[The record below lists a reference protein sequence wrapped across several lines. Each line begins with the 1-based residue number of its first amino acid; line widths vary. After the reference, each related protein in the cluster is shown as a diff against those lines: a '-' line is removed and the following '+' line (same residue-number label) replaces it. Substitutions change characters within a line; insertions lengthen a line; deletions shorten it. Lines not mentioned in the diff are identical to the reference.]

1 MALVRRRVLLGA
13 AAASQCGSLGCER
26 RPWCCLPD
34 LFEDRSVSR
43 RHPRPGADRLGD
55 RDGGAG
61 GQRDVSPLPGGRQGG
76 RDQLAGLALLLRCP
90 LGRGGPCRFD
100 TAAPAAIRRC
110 AACGGRSLWSIFRTR
125 SRSHSKSRFTKP
137 GDAGGSGRSAAMAS
151 ARARSE
157 SVRVRRLPGRPVSVN
172 SSKRSPVRRHA
183 ALEAP
188 GNLCSASRTTRC
200 SQVAA
205 RRRSRLRPAALC
217 ARSMSI
223 GVAVR
228 GQDGLR
234 SASAVNS
241 AASPPG
247 AANSS
252 RRRETR
258 LRSASAGARA
268 SSRSAV
274 LTHPSPLPS
283 C

>member
-1 MALVRRRVLLGA
+1 MAVASGTSPHFRAAATRAAVISSRAWCLSCLACSA
-13 AAASQCGSLGCER
+13 AAARAGWTSPPGER
-26 RPWCCLPD
+26 
-34 LFEDRSVSR
+34 S
-43 RHPRPGADRLGD
+43 
-55 RDGGAG
+55 
-61 GQRDVSPLPGGRQGG
+61 
-76 RDQLAGLALLLRCP
+76 
-90 LGRGGPCRFD
+90 
-100 TAAPAAIRRC
+100 RRC
-110 AACGGRSLWSIFRTR
+110 ASFGGRSLRSIFRTR
-125 SRSHSKSRFTKP
+125 SRTHSKSRFTKP

-188 GNLCSASRTTRC
+188 GNCCSASRTTRC
-200 SQVAA
+200 SQLAA
-205 RRRSRLRPAALC
+205 CRRSRLRPATPS

-228 GQDGLR
+228 GQDGFR
-234 SASAVNS
+234 SSSAVNS

-274 LTHPSPLPS
+274 VNRPSPLPS